1 MKLNTRLALVV
12 TGILVITSFV
22 TSTQAILSMRHEKL
36 ATVNS
41 VLNNI
46 VKQLNIS
53 KEDDVSLSLYLAGNS
68 PIPITLAYIT
78 DNSEITYLLEN
89 STSNIKVPSKT
100 DFLKGTVN
108 PIEVGD
114 SYQRYF
120 PINDS
125 EYLSFYISIKDIN
138 NEINRSLRSILLFDL
153 LAVFLSSL
161 IVFLVFRRDSKL
173 NSAAKAMQEF
183 IGDASHEL
191 KTPLTVIRGYS
202 EILSS
207 SAEQSDKYAKRINE
221 ESLRMNK
228 IIDQLLKIAALDEGH
243 REQPVAIDIAEY
255 LKSHIE
261 DLLVL
266 QPNRQI
272 TFISK
277 PLNIK
282 APYDLVDNLL
292 GNVITNAC
300 VHSPADAPIQ
310 FVIDGKKVIIE
321 DGGPGLKEMP
331 DKPFKRFDSSRS
343 RETGGSGLGMSLIQ
357 KSAKELGAKLT
368 FGKSELG
375 GLKVEI
381 QFK

>member
-243 REQPVAIDIAEY
+243 REQPVAIDISEY

-292 GNVITNAC
+292 GNVITNAR

>member
-53 KEDDVSLSLYLAGNS
+53 KEDDVSLALYLAGNS

-292 GNVITNAC
+292 GNVITNAR

>member
-292 GNVITNAC
+292 GNVITNAR

-310 FVIDGKKVIIE
+310 FAIDGKKVIIE

>member
-292 GNVITNAC
+292 GNVITNAR

>member
-53 KEDDVSLSLYLAGNS
+53 KEDDVSLALYLAGNS

-89 STSNIKVPSKT
+89 STSNIRVPSKT

-272 TFISK
+272 TFIST

-292 GNVITNAC
+292 GNVITNAR

>member
-191 KTPLTVIRGYS
+191 KTPLTV
-202 EILSS
+202 LS
-207 SAEQSDKYAKRINE
+207 
-221 ESLRMNK
+221 
-228 IIDQLLKIAALDEGH
+228 
-243 REQPVAIDIAEY
+243 
-255 LKSHIE
+255 
-261 DLLVL
+261 
-266 QPNRQI
+266 
-272 TFISK
+272 
-277 PLNIK
+277 
-282 APYDLVDNLL
+282 
-292 GNVITNAC
+292 
-300 VHSPADAPIQ
+300 
-310 FVIDGKKVIIE
+310 
-321 DGGPGLKEMP
+321 
-331 DKPFKRFDSSRS
+331 
-343 RETGGSGLGMSLIQ
+343 
-357 KSAKELGAKLT
+357 
-368 FGKSELG
+368 
-375 GLKVEI
+375 
-381 QFK
+381 